1 MRAMRADLHVHTCLS
16 PCAEPEMVPTA
27 IVDRARRKGLDI
39 IGICDHNSA
48 ENVGAVLEAGRR
60 RDLPVIPGMEI
71 TSREEVHVLGLFQ
84 SEEGMSAIQALVYGR
99 LPGENDPELF
109 GEQTIVDEHDARVG
123 TTAKL
128 LIGATGFSLE
138 DTVRL
143 IHDAGGLAIAAHV
156 DRERFGLVG
165 QLGFVPDGLAVDAL
179 EVSPHGSVGDWSEYT
194 VVTFSDAHVLGD
206 IGRSVTSLRLEE
218 PTLEEIGR
226 ALRNEDGRG
235 IIAAGGG

>member
-1 MRAMRADLHVHTCLS
+1 MREIKADLHVHTCLS

-27 IVDRARRKGLDI
+27 IVDQAKRMGLDI

-60 RDLPVIPGMEI
+60 KDFPVIPGMEL
-71 TSREEVHVLGLFQ
+71 TSREEVHVLGLFRD
-84 SEEGMSAIQALVYGR
+84 EVGLSALQKLVYAN

-109 GEQTIVDEHDARVG
+109 GQQTIVDEHDEVIG
-123 TTAKL
+123 STTKL

-138 DTVRL
+138 ETVHV
-143 IHDAGGLAIAAHV
+143 IHEAGGLAIAAHI

-165 QLGFVPDGLAVDAL
+165 QLGLVPEGLEVDAM
-179 EVSPHGSVGDWSEYT
+179 EVSPYAELEGWPDYT
-194 VVTFSDAHVLGD
+194 VVTFSDAHVLRD
-206 IGRSVTSLRLEE
+206 VGRSSTSFLVEE
-218 PTLEEIGR
+218 ASLEEIGK

-235 IIAAGGG
+235 IVAAGSG